1 MQIGID
7 QLLANY
13 QLAAVFKF
21 YIYFLNAGFLWSQR
35 SEAYFPGYKAHLPE
49 FFCFKA
55 VTYIY
60 IKTPVFVQL
69 YEFLKC
75 HPPQYVFFDSKVNRT
90 LVTWWKKKMQSHVTI
105 KRQIPLA
112 SLASHPKFHQI
123 RMPSHHKKLF
133 RRI

>member
-35 SEAYFPGYKAHLPE
+35 SEAYFYKAHLLD
-49 FFCFKA
+49 FFCFEA

-69 YEFLKC
+69 LFRIFEM
-75 HPPQYVFFDSKVNRT
+75 PPTLVRFDSKVNRT